1 MSVNDSAGSSQGP
14 EGHSAPELPTNR
26 LSHRLDMAI
35 LLFGRAISWLWLATM
50 AVVLTNVVNR
60 FILGRGSIA
69 VEELSWHLFGATM
82 ILTLAYAVVSDD
94 HVRVD
99 VIREKFTLRTQA
111 WIELA
116 GIVLLALPIL
126 YLMAE
131 ALFEY
136 GYRAFQRGERSQA
149 PSGLPYR
156 FIIKTLIPVGLTL
169 VAVALFSRA
178 LRCSTLLFG
187 FPRPIRQTTPRQ

>member
-1 MSVNDSAGSSQGP
+1 MSIHDSATPAP
-14 EGHSAPELPTNR
+14 EGHSAPPELPTNR
-26 LSHRLDMAI
+26 LSYRLDMTI
-35 LLFGRAISWLWLATM
+35 LLFGRAISWLWLATL

-99 VIREKFTLRTQA
+99 VIREKFSLRTQA
-111 WIELA
+111 WIELTA
-116 GIVLLALPIL
+116 IVLLALPIL
-126 YLMAE
+126 YLMVE
-131 ALFEY
+131 QLYQY
-136 GYRAFQRGERSQA
+136 GYRSYLRGERSQA

-156 FIIKTLIPVGLTL
+156 FIIKTLIPIGLTL
-169 VAVALFSRA
+169 VAVALFSRV
-178 LRCSTLLFG
+178 LRCCTLLFG
-187 FPRPIRQTTPRQ
+187 FPRRIHKTTPRQ